1 MLKEPLGFLK
11 LLEWLFAIFAFA
23 TCGTYSGEFRLSVE
37 CVNKSES
44 DLNIEVEFGY
54 PFRRSGL
61 YYAQYMDQHDFVV
74 TAVFAFM
81 WLVSSCA
88 WAKGLSDVKLATDP
102 DNVIEG
108 LEVCKKEGNTCKEL
122 KDPVISGLN
131 TSVVFGFLNLVLW
144 TGNLWFVFKETGWS
158 APFAKYPP
166 AVPEKQPAPDTY
178 ADSYNQGSG
187 YVQQDSYGQQGGY
200 QPEYNQQGYGQP
212 DPYAQQGGYG
222 QAAPTSFSN
231 QM

>member
-1 MLKEPLGFLK
+1 GYQILAPCGLTRPISPHLAPQ
-11 LLEWLFAIFAFA
+11 LFAIFAFA

-54 PFRRSGL
+54 PFRAGGGAGGTGCGGPGRGL
-61 YYAQYMDQHDFVV
+61 TLLSPQDFVV

-88 WAKGLSDVKLATDP
+88 WAKGLSD
-102 DNVIEG
+102 
-108 LEVCKKEGNTCKEL
+108 
-122 KDPVISGLN
+122 
-131 TSVVFGFLNLVLW
+131 VFGFLNLVLW